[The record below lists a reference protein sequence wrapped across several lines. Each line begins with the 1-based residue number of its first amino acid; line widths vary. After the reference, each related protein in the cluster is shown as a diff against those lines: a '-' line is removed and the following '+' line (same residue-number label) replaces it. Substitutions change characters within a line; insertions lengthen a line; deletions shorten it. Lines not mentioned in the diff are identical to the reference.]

1 VDWGTYVGQNIAQ
14 VGGNWG
20 GDDREVRDSSA
31 GNGSEESEV
40 LELHLDGI
48 AKLSDVKREIKEEM
62 GKLERAND

>member
-20 GDDREVRDSSA
+20 GDDREVCDSSA
-31 GNGSEESEV
+31 GNGSEEGEV

-48 AKLSDVKREIKEEM
+48 TKLLDAKREIKEEM
-62 GKLERAND
+62 RKLERAKD